1 MSVHYKI
8 RFVISLTSALQ
19 YERTIGERRR
29 LESSYERSYAR
40 SMLDQ
45 SQPRVRSDGE
55 RDRPAGIWCSMSCLP
70 INGRNRHRPRAV
82 PFIMPAIRNT
92 RMHSQRVDQ
101 IGESG
106 VIAILRGVDPESA
119 IDVATAVIDG
129 GVTALEVT
137 ADTPNV
143 AETIGS
149 PLRSVRRRAR
159 RRWDGS
165 RRRDRPSGT
174 ARGRRVPRY
183 ADGRRRRH
191 RDRKS
196 LRNAG
201 CDRRIHSDRGH
212 SRLRGRR
219 RLREGVPGRDW
230 RTGTRRG
237 PRWPA
242 PQIPLVPT
250 GGVGPRTP
258 VRISRREP
266 RRSESEAQSLLTMP
280 SRTRSTRLSPRTRA
294 EPSMRSRPPGTDSP
308 SVDQAIRDR
317 NSEIRSVSRW
327 VARETAPTA
336 SSSIDRSPSV
346 VQSSRRR
353 LVPSAAE
360 ADREDVSLGNR
371 PPLPCGA
378 RF

>member
-1 MSVHYKI
+1 
-8 RFVISLTSALQ
+8 
-19 YERTIGERRR
+19 
-29 LESSYERSYAR
+29 
-40 SMLDQ
+40 MLDQ

-143 AETIGS
+143 AETIG

-230 RTGTRRG
+230 RTGTRR

-242 PQIPLVPT
+242 PADPA
-250 GGVGPRTP
+250 GADR
-258 VRISRREP
+258 
-266 RRSESEAQSLLTMP
+266 
-280 SRTRSTRLSPRTRA
+280 
-294 EPSMRSRPPGTDSP
+294 RSRPSNAGAYIEAGAAAVGVGSAIVTDDAVANEEYEVIAENARRT
-308 SVDQAIRDR
+308 VDAVAAARDR
-317 NSEIRSVSRW
+317 
-327 VARETAPTA
+327 
-336 SSSIDRSPSV
+336 
-346 VQSSRRR
+346 
-353 LVPSAAE
+353 
-360 ADREDVSLGNR
+360 
-371 PPLPCGA
+371 
-378 RF
+378 